1 MKRVTVFSNI
11 INAAFRTLVLLS
23 SGGLAVIAL
32 AFSLLFIY
40 KSFPD
45 EINILCN
52 MISSI
57 GTALS
62 AGCAWL
68 ALSSTKKLIQEK
80 NGSTKP
86 RSSSEKI
93 NSNAI

>member
-1 MKRVTVFSNI
+1 MKRVKVFYNI
-11 INAAFRTLVLLS
+11 VNDAFRTVLLLS

-40 KSFPD
+40 KSFSD

-62 AGCAWL
+62 AGCAWM
-68 ALSSTKKLIQEK
+68 ALSSTKKLIQEN
-80 NGSTKP
+80 NGSTKLK
-86 RSSSEKI
+86 SSSEK
-93 NSNAI
+93 SSSKAI